1 MQKKHKK
8 KEKKRYTYKPQNFL
22 KEKAVFKAD
31 FSHARLIR
39 EHLHIDIPIEGR
51 KKKTTT
57 RRTRIKRKK
66 KKRIKTK
73 KKEIKKKIER
83 KE

>member
-51 KKKTTT
+51 KKKNNNE
-57 RRTRIKRKK
+57 KDENKK
-66 KKRIKTK
+66 KEKKRIKMK
-73 KKEIKKKIER
+73 KKEIKKK
-83 KE
+83 

>member
-8 KEKKRYTYKPQNFL
+8 KEKKRYTYKSQNFL

-57 RRTRIKRKK
+57 RRTRIKRKRK
-66 KKRIKTK
+66 KKNKDE
-73 KKEIKKKIER
+73 KERNKKKIER